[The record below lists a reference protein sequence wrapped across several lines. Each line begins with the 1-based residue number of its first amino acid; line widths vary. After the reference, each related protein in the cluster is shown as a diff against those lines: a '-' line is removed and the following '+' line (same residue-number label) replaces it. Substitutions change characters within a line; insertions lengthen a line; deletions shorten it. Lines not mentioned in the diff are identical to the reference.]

1 MWVHCNKIH
10 HKLTTQSAPH
20 QNHHH
25 PKHKDEGQK
34 YLIHNVNHRLS
45 ITIPRNFQYQSY
57 RWLLLRATKFE
68 PAFAP
73 GSKLKTVF
81 PSHPKMEEKNTTF
94 SA

>member
-34 YLIHNVNHRLS
+34 YLIHNVNGRKKYHFFRMRFFLVK
-45 ITIPRNFQYQSY
+45 NQS
-57 RWLLLRATKFE
+57 LLTLGDRI
-68 PAFAP
+68 
-73 GSKLKTVF
+73 
-81 PSHPKMEEKNTTF
+81 
-94 SA
+94 